1 MEKRLGRGLAELI
14 ETTPLAGGG
23 MVQLRVEQIRPARH
37 QPRQTFDEATHEE
50 LKASIKKHGVMQPV
64 VVRPVAH
71 GTYEL
76 VAGERRWRAAQAAGL
91 AEIPAIIRPLSD
103 QEALESSLIEN
114 LQRDNLN
121 ALEEAG
127 AYQRL
132 VDEFAYTQEQLAD
145 AVGKDRSSVA
155 NALRL
160 LRLPEDVQRAVR
172 EGKLSAG
179 HAKILAGVEPT
190 ARQLELCRHVTTHQ
204 LSVRQLEELAGKWQP
219 KAARRRRALDP
230 QLKLIEDEL
239 RQLLGTKVTL
249 VSRRKGGR
257 VIIEYF
263 STEEFTRIINALKIA
278 VG

>member
-1 MEKRLGRGLAELI
+1 MERRLGKGLAELI
-14 ETTPLAGGG
+14 ETAPQTGSGL
-23 MVQLRVEQIRPARH
+23 VQLRVEQIRPGRH
-37 QPRQTFDEATHEE
+37 QPRQTFNATTLEE

-76 VAGERRWRAAQAAGL
+76 VAGERRWRAAQALGL
-91 AEIPAIIRPLSD
+91 PEIPAIIKALSD
-103 QEALESSLIEN
+103 QEALEGSLIEN

-121 ALEEAG
+121 PLEEAS

-132 VDEFAYTQEQLAD
+132 MEEFAYTQEQLAE

-160 LRLPEDVQRAVR
+160 LRLPEEIQRAVR
-172 EGKLSAG
+172 EGALSAG
-179 HAKILAGVEPT
+179 HAKVLAGVEPP
-190 ARQLELCRHVTTHQ
+190 ARQLELFRHAAAHPM
-204 LSVRQLEELAGKWQP
+204 SVRQLEELCGKWQP
-219 KAARRRRALDP
+219 KAARRRRAQDP

-239 RQLLGTKVTL
+239 RRLLGTKVTL

-257 VIIEYF
+257 LIIEYF
-263 STEEFTRIINALKIA
+263 STEDFTRIISALKIT
-278 VG
+278 V